1 MKLSILFSLF
11 LFIGLNTFAQIPVQP
26 RSALFVKYSFLT
38 WNKEAIE
45 RVSSIGKLWGVIK
58 YFHPTMAKGIIDPDS
73 LITGSAEE
81 LLNAPSKPNFASAII
96 KMLGMLHDP
105 CSRITN
111 SNIDHKEASPVL
123 FKNAQGRPL
132 KLSGGATFISVSQEL
147 FKNLWNVDSC
157 FTTNISAQNNFIID
171 LRNLNENEDLGLKQY
186 QNFVQP
192 LVSQIISRNLVLPT
206 NRSAYYYGLPDEDFQ
221 DDIDIVPASM
231 KKDPSGRYY
240 VYFGLKNI
248 SQGAYISFNQQG
260 KYRDKKFCFI
270 VNRYNDP
277 NTLKALLAL
286 RNRNECNLIFDGSMP
301 DYLQGDIYNMVL
313 ADNIQVEVK
322 ISEAIYEDG
331 SCGYGPDKILPV
343 NEDAS
348 LNSNLLKT
356 AISLLT
362 ARDTFKARPVENTA
376 FIRLKQKSYA
386 DTLFPEKKLRL
397 LGLFNYWNVIHYFSP
412 NKNLITGSWDSTLN
426 YFIPRFLFAKD
437 YKSYYWLLLELN
449 TRIND
454 GHGQVISSKS
464 WIFPPDGTDFYIP
477 LYVKYLEGKTI
488 IVKLGTD
495 SSQADQLK
503 KLKEGDAITAI
514 NNIPIHH
521 LYNDWKQYIGSSNE
535 NGFYRV
541 LHFMWLL
548 NRPDT
553 IPVKV
558 SIQRKNQTEDIV
570 LKPVSRDLF
579 FKNLLAVHYP
589 PVPLPY
595 WKTFNDSIGYVRINS
610 INSNQLDTIWNDLK
624 KQKYIIL
631 DARAYPKD
639 TYIADSIASYFAA
652 KTDTVCIDAYPFVQH
667 PVLRRNSISLEYET
681 ITPSIHRKLMDNKK
695 IVILCATGNGSQAE
709 GNIMILQRI
718 TKGVTIGTQTAGAN
732 GIRTTIVL
740 PGGYSTYFSGYG
752 VYYPDGTPNQKLGV
766 KIDIPVKPTIKGEL
780 EGKDEI
786 LERAIKFIQTKK

>member
-1 MKLSILFSLF
+1 MKLSFLFSLF

-26 RSALFVKYSFLT
+26 HSALFVKYSFLT

-45 RVSSIGKLWGVIK
+45 RVASIGKLWGVIK
-58 YFHPTMAKGIIDPDS
+58 YFHPIMAKGIIDPDS
-73 LITGSAEE
+73 LITGSVEE

-105 CSRITN
+105 YSRITN

-123 FKNAQGRPL
+123 FKNAQGSPL
-132 KLSGGATFISVSQEL
+132 KLSDGATFISVSQEL
-147 FKNLWNVDSC
+147 FKILWNVDSC

-192 LVSQIISRNLVLPT
+192 LVSQIISRNLILPT
-206 NRSAYYYGLPDEDFQ
+206 NRSAYYYGLPDEDFH
-221 DDIDIVPASM
+221 DDIDIVPAGM

-248 SQGAYISFNQQG
+248 SQGAYISLNQQG

-270 VNRYNDP
+270 VNRYNNP

-286 RNRNECNLIFDGSMP
+286 RNRNECKLIFDGSMP

-313 ADNIQVEVK
+313 ADNIQVQVK

-331 SCGYGPDKILPV
+331 SYGYGPDTILPV

-376 FIRLKQKSYA
+376 FTRLKQKSYA

-412 NKNLITGSWDSTLN
+412 NKNLITGSWDTALN
-426 YFIPRFLFAKD
+426 YFIPRFLFLKD

-454 GHGQVISSKS
+454 GHGQIISNRSG
-464 WIFPPDGTDFYIP
+464 IFPPAGTDFYLP
-477 LYVKYLEGKTI
+477 FYAKYLEGKTI
-488 IVKLGTD
+488 VVKANSD
-495 SSQADQLK
+495 SSQTDQLK

-514 NNIPIHH
+514 NNIPIHV
-521 LYNDWKQYIGSSNE
+521 LYNNWKQYLGSSNE
-535 NGFYRV
+535 TSFYRV
-541 LHFMWLL
+541 LHMIWLGSRSDS
-548 NRPDT
+548 N
-553 IPVKV
+553 PVKV
-558 SIQRKNQTEDIV
+558 TIKRKNQREDVV

-579 FKNLLAVHYP
+579 FKNLLAVYYP

-595 WKTFNDSIGYVRINS
+595 WKTLNDSIGYVRINS

-667 PVLRRNSISLEYET
+667 PVLRRNSTSLEYET
-681 ITPSIHRKLMDNKK
+681 VTPSINKK
-695 IVILCATGNGSQAE
+695 LINNKIIIILAATNNGSQAE

-780 EGKDEI
+780 KGKDEI

>member
-1 MKLSILFSLF
+1 MKLSFLFSLF

-26 RSALFVKYSFLT
+26 HSALFVKYSFLT

-45 RVSSIGKLWGVIK
+45 RVASIGKLWGVIK
-58 YFHPTMAKGIIDPDS
+58 YFHPIMAKGIIDPDS
-73 LITGSAEE
+73 LITGSVEE

-123 FKNAQGRPL
+123 FKNAQGSPL
-132 KLSGGATFISVSQEL
+132 KLSDGATFISVSQEL
-147 FKNLWNVDSC
+147 FKNSWNADSC

-192 LVSQIISRNLVLPT
+192 LVSQIISRNLILPT
-206 NRSAYYYGLPDEDFQ
+206 NRSAYYYGLPDEDFH
-221 DDIDIVPASM
+221 DDIDIVPAGM

-248 SQGAYISFNQQG
+248 SQGTYITLNQQG

-270 VNRYNDP
+270 VNRYNNP

-286 RNRNECNLIFDGSMP
+286 RTRNECKLIFDGSMP

-313 ADNIQVEVK
+313 ADNIQVQVK

-331 SCGYGPDKILPV
+331 SCGYGPDTILPV

-412 NKNLITGSWDSTLN
+412 NKNLITSSWDTALN
-426 YFIPRFLFAKD
+426 YFIPRLLFAKD

-454 GHGQVISSKS
+454 GHGQIISNRSG
-464 WIFPPDGTDFYIP
+464 IFPPAGTDFYLP
-477 LYVKYLEGKTI
+477 FYAKYLEGKTI
-488 IVKLGTD
+488 VVKANSD
-495 SSQADQLK
+495 SSQTDQLK

-514 NNIPIHH
+514 NNIPIHV
-521 LYNDWKQYIGSSNE
+521 LYNNWKQYLGSSNE
-535 NGFYRV
+535 TSFYRV
-541 LHFMWLL
+541 LHMIWLGSRSDS
-548 NRPDT
+548 N
-553 IPVKV
+553 PVKV
-558 SIQRKNQTEDIV
+558 TIKRKNQREDVV

-579 FKNLLAVHYP
+579 FKNLLAVYYP
-589 PVPLPY
+589 PVSLPY
-595 WKTFNDSIGYVRINS
+595 WKTLNDSIGYVRINS

-624 KQKYIIL
+624 KQKYII
-631 DARAYPKD
+631 
-639 TYIADSIASYFAA
+639 
-652 KTDTVCIDAYPFVQH
+652 
-667 PVLRRNSISLEYET
+667 
-681 ITPSIHRKLMDNKK
+681 
-695 IVILCATGNGSQAE
+695 
-709 GNIMILQRI
+709 
-718 TKGVTIGTQTAGAN
+718 
-732 GIRTTIVL
+732 
-740 PGGYSTYFSGYG
+740 
-752 VYYPDGTPNQKLGV
+752 
-766 KIDIPVKPTIKGEL
+766 
-780 EGKDEI
+780 
-786 LERAIKFIQTKK
+786 

>member
-1 MKLSILFSLF
+1 MKPPFLFPLF
-11 LFIGLNTFAQIPVQP
+11 LFIALKTFAQIPVQSD
-26 RSALFVKYSFLT
+26 SALFVKHSSLT

-45 RVSSIGKLWGVIK
+45 RVASVGKLWGVIK
-58 YFHPTMAKGIIDPDS
+58 YFHPVMAKGIIDPDS
-73 LITGSAEE
+73 LITGSIEE
-81 LLNAPSKPNFASAII
+81 LLTVPSKQNFISAVN

-105 CSRITN
+105 YSKIMNPDN
-111 SNIDHKEASPVL
+111 SYKEQSPVL
-123 FKNAQGRPL
+123 FKNAQRIAL
-132 KLSGGATFISVSQEL
+132 KLSDEITFISVSQEL
-147 FKNLWNVDSC
+147 FKNSWNIDSSL
-157 FTTNISAQNNFIID
+157 TKNISAQNNFIID

-186 QNFVQP
+186 QNFIQP
-192 LVSQIISRNLVLPT
+192 LVSHIINKNLILPS
-206 NRSAYYYGLPDEDFQ
+206 NRSAYYYGLPGEDFP
-221 DDIDIVPASM
+221 DDIDIISANMKENPA
-231 KKDPSGRYY
+231 GRYY

-248 SQGAYISFNQQG
+248 SQGGYISSDSPG

-286 RNRNECNLIFDGSMP
+286 KNRNECKLIFDGSMP

-313 ADNIQVEVK
+313 ADNIQVQVK

-331 SCGYGPDKILPV
+331 SCGYGPDTILPV

-348 LNSNLLKT
+348 LNSKLLKT
-356 AISLLT
+356 AILLLT
-362 ARDTFKARPVENTA
+362 APDTFNARPVENTA

-412 NKNLITGSWDSTLN
+412 NKNLISGSWDTALN

-437 YKSYYWLLLELN
+437 YKSYYWLLPELN

-454 GHGQVISSKS
+454 GHGQIISNRSG
-464 WIFPPDGTDFYIP
+464 IFPPAGTDFYIP
-477 LYVKYLEGKTI
+477 FYAKYLEGKTI
-488 IVKLGTD
+488 VVKANSD
-495 SSQADQLK
+495 SSQTDQLK

-514 NNIPIHH
+514 NNIPIHV
-521 LYNDWKQYIGSSNE
+521 LYNNWKQYLGSSNE
-535 NGFYRV
+535 TSFYRV
-541 LHFMWLL
+541 LHMLWLGSRSDS
-548 NRPDT
+548 N
-553 IPVKV
+553 PVKV
-558 SIQRKNQTEDIV
+558 TMQRKNQRKDVV

-579 FKNLLAVHYP
+579 FKNLLAVYYP

-595 WKTFNDSIGYVRINS
+595 WKTLNDSIGYVRINS

-652 KTDTVCIDAYPFVQH
+652 KTDTVCIDAYPFIQH
-667 PVLRRNSISLEYET
+667 PVFKRNSISLEYET
-681 ITPSIHRKLMDNKK
+681 VTPSINKKLINNKK
-695 IVILCATGNGSQAE
+695 IIILAATGNGSQAE

-752 VYYPDGTPNQKLGV
+752 VYYPDGTPNQKSGV
-766 KIDIPVKPTIKGEL
+766 KIDIPVKPTIEGEL